1 MCDCGRCY
9 YEKTLLD
16 IVKRPRN
23 RHYTFW
29 KLIANGGHWWK

>member
-16 IVKRPRN
+16 IAKKPVNKN
-23 RHYTFW
+23 LAFW
-29 KLIANGGHWWK
+29 KLIANGGYWWK